1 MKLFRASL
9 FAAAAALVL
18 SSSASAQSVEADR
31 AGIPRRNLISANPI
45 GLLFEWYNGEYERAM
60 SSTASLAIAA
70 SRFDFDNETYTAV
83 DGIARYYP
91 SGRALRGLSV
101 GASLGFVDIQD
112 DYDCPFDEACIQEG
126 GTSATLGIR
135 GDYVWIIGRD
145 QVFTVATGLG
155 AKRVL
160 ADDVGT
166 EFIPIGRLSIGYAF

>member
-1 MKLFRASL
+1 M
-9 FAAAAALVL
+9 
-18 SSSASAQSVEADR
+18 
-31 AGIPRRNLISANPI
+31 
-45 GLLFEWYNGEYERAM
+45 
-60 SSTASLAIAA
+60 
-70 SRFDFDNETYTAV
+70 
-83 DGIARYYP
+83 
-91 SGRALRGLSV
+91 
-101 GASLGFVDIQD
+101 DIQD

-166 EFIPIGRLSIGYAF
+166 EFMPIGRLSIGYAF

>member
-1 MKLFRASL
+1 MKLFRASI
-9 FAAAAALVL
+9 FAAAIMVALA
-18 SSSASAQSVEADR
+18 SSASAQSANGDR
-31 AGIPRRNLISANPI
+31 AGIPRRSLISANPV
-45 GLLFEWYNGEYERAM
+45 GLLFEWYNGEFERAM
-60 SSTASLAIAA
+60 SSTTSLAVAA
-70 SRFDFDNETYTAV
+70 SRFDFDEETYTAI

-101 GASLGFVDIQD
+101 GASVGFVDIQD
-112 DYDCPFDEACIQEG
+112 DSCPFDDACIDDG

-135 GDYVWIIGRD
+135 GDYVWILGRD
-145 QVFTVATGLG
+145 QVFSVATGLG